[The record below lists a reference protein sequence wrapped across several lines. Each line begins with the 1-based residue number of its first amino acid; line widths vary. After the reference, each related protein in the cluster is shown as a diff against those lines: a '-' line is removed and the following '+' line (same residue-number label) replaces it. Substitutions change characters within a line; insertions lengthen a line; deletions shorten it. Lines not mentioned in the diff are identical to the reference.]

1 MVTQVSFCVSFS
13 RKVKLM
19 ATVVLQYAGAALG
32 SVFGPIGGIIG
43 RAVGGIVGSV
53 IDQELFGTSTHHEGP
68 RLGSLRV
75 MSSEEGSP
83 IPVVYGRMRLAG
95 QVIWAS
101 NLIETASTT
110 TQSAAG
116 KGGAGGGGNS
126 STDYSYF
133 ANFAV
138 GLCEGEISSIGRCWA
153 DGKEIDIQVFA
164 PRLYL
169 GTETQSADSLMSA
182 IEGANN
188 APAYRG
194 LAYIVFERLP
204 LASFGN
210 RLPQFSFEV
219 IRKGNNAA
227 DNVKAVSIIPGSTE
241 FGYDTTSVTRS
252 VSAGV
257 TTSENA
263 HVSAQSSDWTVSIDQ
278 LQASCKN
285 IDATSLVVAW
295 FGNDLRCGSCQI
307 KPGVDNASKVTSP
320 YDWQVSGVGR
330 SGARLVS
337 QVNGQSAFGGT
348 PSDASVIRAI
358 QDTHARGLKVMF
370 YPFILMDVPAGNVLP
385 DPYGGTSQAN
395 YPWRGRMTA
404 SIAPGRVG
412 TPDKTATAAT
422 QIASFVGTATPAQ
435 FSSSGNSVNYFGPA
449 EWSFR
454 HMILHY
460 AKLCAA
466 AGGVD
471 AFLLGSELVGLT
483 TLRSSPN
490 SYPFV
495 TALQSLAAEVKA
507 ILPLAKISYGADWSE
522 YFGHQP
528 SDGSNDVYFHLDPL
542 WASASIDFIGVDNYL
557 PISDWRDGTTH
568 LDYVSGTRS
577 IYDQNYLK
585 GRIASGEGY
594 DWYYANAVARDAQ
607 TRTPITDGAYGKPW
621 VFRPKDFKGWWSNQ
635 HFNRPAGVQAATA
648 TAWMPQSKPIW
659 FTEVGCPA
667 IDKGTNTPNAFY
679 DAKSAESMVPAYSG
693 GQQDAQIQNAYLRA
707 FQDYWGTVGASNPV
721 STIYAAPMVDAS
733 RIFYWAWDAR
743 PFPAFPTR
751 SDVWSDGANY
761 AKGHW
766 LNGRL
771 GAVAIGDLIASI
783 TARFGFVDVDV
794 SNVEGLVDGFVLDR
808 PMSARDA
815 LERLLQ
821 SFAIDAVESDGKLKF
836 RSRRT
841 LDQFVIADSD
851 LVELGVDQPI
861 FNHTRSQ
868 ETEMAAAVRL
878 TYAESSLDYRTATV
892 ARAKLNSGSSR
903 EVTMNLPAA
912 ISQSQAQA
920 RVDVALE
927 EAWAARE
934 TAQFILSPRF
944 EVIEAGDVLR
954 VGNGLWQVKSVAAGA
969 ARKIEAVGYD
979 PAVYEAPPANERL
992 STSVAPQ
999 IYGKPDAQMFD
1010 LAFVSTSGSAAPW
1023 IAAQETPWPGTLALV
1038 KKTGASSFGF
1048 NRVLSQQATMGT
1060 TLTSWPAGNP
1070 HRVDYTNTL
1079 DVQLRY
1085 GALTSVTLD
1094 QLLGGANSAAIGD
1107 AATGYEIVQF
1117 KNAAL
1122 IAPNVFRLSGFL
1134 RGQAGSELEML
1145 SLRAFGQ
1152 NFILLN
1158 GAVVQPEIS
1167 LTEAGLEATWRL
1179 GPAQLD
1185 YGHPAYLE
1193 FTFAGLLK
1201 SLRPLRPAVIKMA
1214 AGAGGFNISWIRRT
1228 RIDGDSWELA
1238 EVPLGEATEQYRLQI
1253 YSGTT
1258 LKRSLVLSAPNYF
1271 YGNADFA
1278 TDFGAAP
1285 AAVKLRIAQMSAT
1298 TGAGDILER
1307 TFNA

>member
-1 MVTQVSFCVSFS
+1 
-13 RKVKLM
+13 M

-32 SVFGPIGGIIG
+32 SVFGPVGSIIG

-53 IDQELFGTSTHHEGP
+53 IDQELFGSSTHHEGP
-68 RLGSLRV
+68 RIGSLRV

-83 IPVVYGRMRLAG
+83 IPVVYGRMRIAG

-101 NLIETASTT
+101 NLIETAATT

-153 DGKEIDIQVFA
+153 DGKEIDVQVFA

-169 GTETQSADSLMSA
+169 GTETQNSDSLISA
-182 IEGANN
+182 IEGANS

-204 LASFGN
+204 LARFGN

-227 DNVKAVSIIPGSTE
+227 DGVKAVSIIPGSTE
-241 FGYDTTSVTRS
+241 FGYDTTSVTRNVS
-252 VSAGV
+252 VGV
-257 TTSENA
+257 TASENA
-263 HVSAQSSDWTVSIDQ
+263 HVSVASSDWSVSMDQ

-285 IDATSLVVAW
+285 IDMTSLVVAW
-295 FGNDLRCGSCQI
+295 FGDDLRCGSCQI
-307 KPGVDNASKVTSP
+307 KPGVDSANKVTSP

-330 SGARLVS
+330 ANAKLVS

-370 YPFILMDVPAGNVLP
+370 YPFVLMDIPAANILP
-385 DPYGGTSQAN
+385 DPYGGGSQAT

-404 SIAPGRVG
+404 SIAPGRSG
-412 TPDKTATAAT
+412 TPDKTAAAAT
-422 QIASFVGTATPAQ
+422 QIASFVGTAMPAQ
-435 FSSSGNSVNYFGPA
+435 FLASGNTVNYSGPN

-454 HMILHY
+454 RMILHY

-483 TLRSSPN
+483 TLRSSAN
-490 SYPFV
+490 TYPIV
-495 TALQSLAAEVKA
+495 AALQTLAAEVKA
-507 ILPLAKISYGADWSE
+507 ILPGAKISYGADWSE

-528 SDGSNDVYFHLDPL
+528 SDGSGDVNFHLDPL
-542 WASASIDFIGVDNYL
+542 WASPSIDFIGVDNYL
-557 PISDWRDGTTH
+557 PISDWRDGTAH
-568 LDYVSGTRS
+568 LDYIAGTRS
-577 IYDQNYLK
+577 IYDLNYLK
-585 GRIASGEGY
+585 GRIASGESY
-594 DWYYANAVARDAQ
+594 DWYYANAAARDAQ
-607 TRTPITDGAYGKPW
+607 MRTAITDGAYSKPW
-621 VFRPKDFKGWWSNQ
+621 VYRPKDFKNWWSNQ
-635 HFNRPAGVQAATA
+635 HFNRPAGVQAGTP
-648 TAWMPQSKPIW
+648 TVWVPQSKPIW
-659 FTEVGCPA
+659 FTEAGCPA

-707 FQDYWGTVGASNPV
+707 FQDYWRTVGTDNPV

-783 TARFGFVDVDV
+783 AARFGFYDVDV

-821 SFAIDAVESDGKLKF
+821 SFAIDTVESDGKLKF

-841 LDQFVIADSD
+841 LDQLVIADSD
-851 LVELGVDQPI
+851 LVEIGVDQPI
-861 FNHTRSQ
+861 FNHTRAQ

-878 TYAESSLDYRTATV
+878 TYSESGLDYRTATV
-892 ARAKLNSGSSR
+892 SRTKNNSGSAR
-903 EVTMNLPAA
+903 ELTINLPTA
-912 ISQSQAQA
+912 IGQAQAQA

-944 EVIEAGDVLR
+944 EMIEAGDVLR
-954 VGNGLWQVKSVAAGA
+954 VGNGLWRVKSIAAGT
-969 ARKIEAVGYD
+969 ARKIEAVGHD
-979 PAVYEAPPANERL
+979 PSVYEAPPANERL
-992 STSVAPQ
+992 SANVAPN

-1010 LAFVSTSGSAAPW
+1010 LAMLSASGSAAPW

-1038 KKTGASSFGF
+1038 KKTGVSSFGF
-1048 NRVLSQQATMGT
+1048 NRVLPQQATMGT

-1070 HRVDYTNTL
+1070 HRTDYTNTL

-1085 GALTSVTLD
+1085 GALASVSTDEFLS
-1094 QLLGGANSAAIGD
+1094 GANSAVIGD

-1117 KNAAL
+1117 KNAIL
-1122 IAPNVFRLSGFL
+1122 VAPNKFRLLGFL
-1134 RGQAGSELEML
+1134 RGQAGSEPEML
-1145 SLRAFGQ
+1145 ALRGVGQ

-1158 GAVVQPEIS
+1158 GAVVQPELS
-1167 LTEAGLEATWRL
+1167 PVEAGLEATWRL
-1179 GPAQLD
+1179 GPAQFD
-1185 YGHPAYLE
+1185 YGHPAFLE
-1193 FTFAGLLK
+1193 FTFAGHLK
-1201 SLRPLRPAVIKMA
+1201 SFRPLRPAQMKM
-1214 AGAGGFNISWIRRT
+1214 GAGVGGYNISWIRRT
-1228 RIDGDSWELA
+1228 RIDGDAWELI
-1238 EVPLGEATEQYRLQI
+1238 EVPLGETTEQYRLQI
-1253 YSGTT
+1253 YSGLT
-1258 LKRSLVLSAPNYF
+1258 LKRNLAVNTANYF
-1271 YGNADFA
+1271 YSNADFA
-1278 TDFGAAP
+1278 TDFGATP
-1285 AAVKLRIAQMSAT
+1285 AAVTLRVAQLSAT